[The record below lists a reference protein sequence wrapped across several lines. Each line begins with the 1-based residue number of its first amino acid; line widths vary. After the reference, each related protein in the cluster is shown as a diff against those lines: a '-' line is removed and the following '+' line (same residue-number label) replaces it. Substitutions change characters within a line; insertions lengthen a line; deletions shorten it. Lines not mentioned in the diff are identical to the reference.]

1 MVVRDVWGKA
11 QRNVDASRTL
21 SKRSRFFCSSKE
33 FGLSFRMLLLSVVSF
48 FLTFFLAVVAHFDA
62 QREMLGLAT

>member
-1 MVVRDVWGKA
+1 MSGGK
-11 QRNVDASRTL
+11 RNEMLMLQEL
-21 SKRSRFFCSSKE
+21 SQNDRVFFCSSKE